1 MLTQYL
7 TCLLYLETIDD
18 FQYLIL
24 ESIISMFIVVRN
36 NMPKEL
42 IVYLLFSY

>member
-1 MLTQYL
+1 M
-7 TCLLYLETIDD
+7 YLETIDD

-24 ESIISMFIVVRN
+24 EATISMFIVLRD

-42 IVYLLFSY
+42 IVYLLSLTSTMYKFE

>member
-1 MLTQYL
+1 MSIV
-7 TCLLYLETIDD
+7 TCLLYLQTVDD

-24 ESIISMFIVVRN
+24 KAIISMFIVLRKN
-36 NMPKEL
+36 IPKEL